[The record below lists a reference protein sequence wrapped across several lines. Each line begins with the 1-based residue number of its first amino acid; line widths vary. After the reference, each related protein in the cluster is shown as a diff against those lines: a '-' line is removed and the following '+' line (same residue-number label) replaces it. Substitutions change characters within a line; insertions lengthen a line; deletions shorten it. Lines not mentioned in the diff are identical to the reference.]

1 MTIIKKTVGDN
12 KKSWDGKIKFALW
25 ADRITKKGATGKSPF
40 ELVYGLDVTLP
51 IHLQLPVYQ
60 LLQGSG
66 LEQSSEQN
74 RVNQIIELDEVRRK
88 AMDQSIKSQTK
99 MKKNFDIKSR
109 PKSFQVGDT
118 VLLWNKRKE
127 KPGKHGKSD
136 SLWMGPYI
144 IQESAGTNSFHLSDL
159 DGERLLLPVNG
170 RHLKT
175 FYSESI

>member
-1 MTIIKKTVGDN
+1 MAIIKKTVGDN
-12 KKSWDGKIKFALW
+12 KKAWDGKIKFALW

-60 LLQGSG
+60 LLQDSG

-74 RVNQIIELDEVRRK
+74 RINQIIELDEVRRK
-88 AMDQSIKSQTK
+88 AVEQSLKNQIK
-99 MKKNFDIKSR
+99 MKKNFEINSR
-109 PKSFQVGDT
+109 PKSFQVGDI

-127 KPGKHGKSD
+127 KPWKHGKFD

-144 IQESAGTNSFHLSDL
+144 I
-159 DGERLLLPVNG
+159 
-170 RHLKT
+170 
-175 FYSESI
+175 